1 MGKRF
6 HLAVAIVVLAMVL
19 GLVLA
24 ACGGATQ
31 GGTSP
36 GAGSDSTPA
45 LDGQAL
51 VQERCTQCH
60 DLTRVERAKKTQQE
74 WQATVE
80 RMIEHGAQ
88 LTPAE
93 QEAVVKYLA
102 ETYK

>member
-1 MGKRF
+1 MRKRF
-6 HLAVAIVVLAMVL
+6 HVAVAVMVLVLVL

-24 ACGGATQ
+24 ACGGTTQ
-31 GGTSP
+31 GGTDP
-36 GAGSDSTPA
+36 GGGSSSTPA

-51 VQERCTQCH
+51 VQERCTKCH